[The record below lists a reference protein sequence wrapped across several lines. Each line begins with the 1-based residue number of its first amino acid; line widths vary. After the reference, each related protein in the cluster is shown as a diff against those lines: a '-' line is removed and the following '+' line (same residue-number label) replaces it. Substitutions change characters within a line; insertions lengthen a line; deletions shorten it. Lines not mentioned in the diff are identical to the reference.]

1 MAHQSSTSGTSLRDR
16 FSAPAPGNGPGL
28 GRGPSVD
35 DAALDG
41 VGGRVG
47 GAGGFGL
54 ATRRAPAELTPAP
67 SLANVH
73 GRLSARLRGLI
84 GADRFAGSF
93 EHKALF
99 RLADGRLEVATPNR
113 VLSGLLERR
122 FADLVREAA
131 QAELG
136 VGEVEFVVAPDLF
149 GPEAERLSQD
159 AEAAGAGAAP
169 QVEIKPVTQ
178 PGQLKATPKHV
189 QRLVV
194 SDKYRLES
202 LVVGESNRLAYN
214 AAVQMAEGA
223 ADAAGQPALGL
234 LFIHG
239 PCGVGKTHL
248 ASGIALRYRE
258 RHPGASVRYVSAEA
272 FMNDYVAAV
281 RAGDVEK
288 FRRSYRRVDLLCI
301 DDVHF
306 LSSKQSTQGELLHTL
321 DEIARGG
328 ARVVLV
334 SDEHPRQIRQF
345 SAALVSRF
353 MAGMV
358 AQVGAPDAELR
369 RKVVR
374 LFASGRGL
382 SLEDTAVDVIVE
394 RTAPRPGQAPMSVRD
409 IEGLLTKIDAVHRL
423 APEYARGGAAPVG
436 GVGSGP
442 GKVGVLVVERAMGPT
457 PSVGGPTS
465 VRTARP
471 VRIETIIVH
480 TCTALAIDAG
490 DLSGKTRHKRVVAAR
505 AVITYLAR
513 QFTTMSFPEI
523 ARAIGRPNHS
533 TVITALQRLQRQ
545 LEADEPVEAP
555 GAPEAR
561 TLGVLVRQ
569 LGASVQGAGR

>member
-1 MAHQSSTSGTSLRDR
+1 M
-16 FSAPAPGNGPGL
+16 
-28 GRGPSVD
+28 
-35 DAALDG
+35 
-41 VGGRVG
+41 
-47 GAGGFGL
+47 
-54 ATRRAPAELTPAP
+54 
-67 SLANVH
+67 
-73 GRLSARLRGLI
+73 SARLRELI

-93 EHKALF
+93 DHKALF
-99 RLADGRLEVATPNR
+99 RLVDGRLEVATPNK

-122 FADLVREAA
+122 FGDLVREAA

-136 VGEVEFVVAPDLF
+136 VAGVEFVVAPDLF
-149 GPEAERLSQD
+149 GPEAERVGGD
-159 AEAAGAGAAP
+159 AELAGAVPG

-178 PGQLKATPKHV
+178 PGQLKATPKQV
-189 QRLVV
+189 QRLSV
-194 SDKYRLES
+194 SDKHRLES

-248 ASGIALRYRE
+248 AGGIALRYRE

-272 FMNDYVAAV
+272 FMNDYVASV

-358 AQVGAPDAELR
+358 AQIGPPDAELR

-374 LFASGRGL
+374 LFAAGRGL
-382 SLEDTAVDVIVE
+382 SLEDAAVDVIVE
-394 RTAPRPGQAPMSVRD
+394 RTAPRPGQGPMSVRD

-423 APEYARGGAAPVG
+423 APEYARAAGGNGTSAQ
-436 GVGSGP
+436 S
-442 GKVGVLVVERAMGPT
+442 KVGVLVVERAMGPT
-457 PSVGGPTS
+457 PSVGGPAM
-465 VRTARP
+465 VRTTRP
-471 VRIETIIVH
+471 VRMETIIVH
-480 TCTALAIDAG
+480 TCTALAIDAA

-561 TLGVLVRQ
+561 TLAVLVRQ
-569 LGASVQGAGR
+569 LGASVQGGPR